1 MRQKNVLLVDDDK
14 DLCLL
19 IERELKLENYAV
31 TVCNDGKS
39 GLEALNRA
47 VYQLI
52 ILDIMLPILNGL
64 EVLEEIRRNNHIPVL
79 MLTAKDSEVDKV
91 SGLRLG
97 ADDYLTK
104 PFLMSELI
112 ARTHSLIR
120 RYTVFNENQ
129 KKKTVLQFKGLAIHP
144 DLRKVVV
151 NGEEIQLTAK
161 EFDLLYFLA
170 ANQGRFSPKNKFTFR
185 SGKMIMLLMIEI
197 LCPSLV
203 NCVRRFVMKK
213 STCITFRQFTVL
225 AIVLVWGCENDCF
238 SYCFVF
244 TDHFSNSLHFAD

>member
-170 ANQGRFSPKNKFTFR
+170 ANQGKVFTKEQIYIQVWQDDYAFDDRNIMSFISKLRKKIRNEKEHLYYIQTIHGIGYRFSL
-185 SGKMIMLLMIEI
+185 G
-197 LCPSLV
+197 V
-203 NCVRRFVMKK
+203 
-213 STCITFRQFTVL
+213 
-225 AIVLVWGCENDCF
+225 
-238 SYCFVF
+238 
-244 TDHFSNSLHFAD
+244 